1 MNMNMQDALG
11 VMADNNNDLST
22 YVDIVFVIDG
32 TGSMQPLI
40 NKVKTLA
47 LSLHEKLEEGLRE
60 NKRRIDNLRA
70 KVIVFRDYY
79 VDGNAAME
87 ESVFF
92 ELPDANNK
100 FHDFVSNITASGGGD
115 EPESGLEALALALR
129 SDFITGGDR
138 QRHVIVLFT
147 DASAHRYE
155 KQKEGVPNNYP
166 SNMFRSLDDLYRTW
180 GTGQDALGVESNNMT
195 PQMSKKAKHLVLFAP
210 AVYPWKEIEENFE
223 NTMRRE
229 MNKGNGGAELDID
242 DIIKMLS
249 CSIA

>member
-1 MNMNMQDALG
+1 MNMQDALG

-87 ESVFF
+87 ESVFSSC
-92 ELPDANNK
+92 LMRII
-100 FHDFVSNITASGGGD
+100 SSMTLCQI
-115 EPESGLEALALALR
+115 LLLAVAVMN
-129 SDFITGGDR
+129 
-138 QRHVIVLFT
+138 QKVVL
-147 DASAHRYE
+147 
-155 KQKEGVPNNYP
+155 
-166 SNMFRSLDDLYRTW
+166 
-180 GTGQDALGVESNNMT
+180 
-195 PQMSKKAKHLVLFAP
+195 KH
-210 AVYPWKEIEENFE
+210 WH
-223 NTMRRE
+223 
-229 MNKGNGGAELDID
+229 
-242 DIIKMLS
+242 
-249 CSIA
+249 